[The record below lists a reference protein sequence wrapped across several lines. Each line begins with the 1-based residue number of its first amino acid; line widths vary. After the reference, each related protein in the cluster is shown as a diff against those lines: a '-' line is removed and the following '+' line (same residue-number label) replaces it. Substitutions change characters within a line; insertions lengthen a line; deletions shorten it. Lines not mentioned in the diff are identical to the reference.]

1 MTSNTKDLK
10 PFVSEITDEFP
21 PAVEIFDQAIV
32 ELNGDNLKKSD
43 SLFTYAKELDALRF
57 RAPEIINDVIRELAD
72 GFDYNIAEIDS
83 AFRNKSIDG
92 IVGYELTVDH
102 LHPNIEGYNLMAKEF
117 YKMMDKLG
125 YYYLYG
131 MNWLD
136 AKMRREEGI
145 ETIEWIA
152 MAAVILA
159 LLSAMLLV
167 VKKGGRSIGSLMIQ
181 KMKDWLNRW

>member
-1 MTSNTKDLK
+1 
-10 PFVSEITDEFP
+10 
-21 PAVEIFDQAIV
+21 
-32 ELNGDNLKKSD
+32 
-43 SLFTYAKELDALRF
+43 
-57 RAPEIINDVIRELAD
+57 
-72 GFDYNIAEIDS
+72 
-83 AFRNKSIDG
+83 
-92 IVGYELTVDH
+92 
-102 LHPNIEGYNLMAKEF
+102 
-117 YKMMDKLG
+117 MMDKLG

-136 AKMRREEGI
+136 AKMSREEAI

-159 LLSAMLLV
+159 LLSAMLMV

>member
-1 MTSNTKDLK
+1 
-10 PFVSEITDEFP
+10 
-21 PAVEIFDQAIV
+21 
-32 ELNGDNLKKSD
+32 
-43 SLFTYAKELDALRF
+43 
-57 RAPEIINDVIRELAD
+57 
-72 GFDYNIAEIDS
+72 
-83 AFRNKSIDG
+83 
-92 IVGYELTVDH
+92 
-102 LHPNIEGYNLMAKEF
+102 
-117 YKMMDKLG
+117 MMDKLG

-136 AKMRREEGI
+136 AKMRREEAI

-159 LLSAMLLV
+159 LLSAMLTV

>member
-1 MTSNTKDLK
+1 M
-10 PFVSEITDEFP
+10 
-21 PAVEIFDQAIV
+21 
-32 ELNGDNLKKSD
+32 
-43 SLFTYAKELDALRF
+43 
-57 RAPEIINDVIRELAD
+57 
-72 GFDYNIAEIDS
+72 
-83 AFRNKSIDG
+83 
-92 IVGYELTVDH
+92 H
-102 LHPNIEGYNLMAKEF
+102 
-117 YKMMDKLG
+117 KLG

-136 AKMRREEGI
+136 AKMSREEAI

-159 LLSAMLLV
+159 LLSAMLMV

>member
-1 MTSNTKDLK
+1 
-10 PFVSEITDEFP
+10 
-21 PAVEIFDQAIV
+21 
-32 ELNGDNLKKSD
+32 
-43 SLFTYAKELDALRF
+43 
-57 RAPEIINDVIRELAD
+57 
-72 GFDYNIAEIDS
+72 
-83 AFRNKSIDG
+83 
-92 IVGYELTVDH
+92 
-102 LHPNIEGYNLMAKEF
+102 
-117 YKMMDKLG
+117 MDKLS

-136 AKMRREEGI
+136 AKMSREEGI

>member
-1 MTSNTKDLK
+1 
-10 PFVSEITDEFP
+10 
-21 PAVEIFDQAIV
+21 
-32 ELNGDNLKKSD
+32 
-43 SLFTYAKELDALRF
+43 
-57 RAPEIINDVIRELAD
+57 
-72 GFDYNIAEIDS
+72 
-83 AFRNKSIDG
+83 
-92 IVGYELTVDH
+92 
-102 LHPNIEGYNLMAKEF
+102 
-117 YKMMDKLG
+117 MMDKLG

-136 AKMRREEGI
+136 AKMRREEAI

-181 KMKDWLNRW
+181 KMKDWLNKW

>member
-1 MTSNTKDLK
+1 
-10 PFVSEITDEFP
+10 
-21 PAVEIFDQAIV
+21 
-32 ELNGDNLKKSD
+32 
-43 SLFTYAKELDALRF
+43 
-57 RAPEIINDVIRELAD
+57 
-72 GFDYNIAEIDS
+72 
-83 AFRNKSIDG
+83 
-92 IVGYELTVDH
+92 
-102 LHPNIEGYNLMAKEF
+102 
-117 YKMMDKLG
+117 MDKLG

>member
-1 MTSNTKDLK
+1 
-10 PFVSEITDEFP
+10 
-21 PAVEIFDQAIV
+21 
-32 ELNGDNLKKSD
+32 
-43 SLFTYAKELDALRF
+43 
-57 RAPEIINDVIRELAD
+57 
-72 GFDYNIAEIDS
+72 
-83 AFRNKSIDG
+83 
-92 IVGYELTVDH
+92 
-102 LHPNIEGYNLMAKEF
+102 
-117 YKMMDKLG
+117 MDKLG

-136 AKMRREEGI
+136 AKMSREEAI

-159 LLSAMLLV
+159 LLSAMLMV

>member
-1 MTSNTKDLK
+1 MERGKT
-10 PFVSEITDEFP
+10 
-21 PAVEIFDQAIV
+21 A
-32 ELNGDNLKKSD
+32 
-43 SLFTYAKELDALRF
+43 
-57 RAPEIINDVIRELAD
+57 
-72 GFDYNIAEIDS
+72 
-83 AFRNKSIDG
+83 
-92 IVGYELTVDH
+92 
-102 LHPNIEGYNLMAKEF
+102 
-117 YKMMDKLG
+117 MDKLT

-181 KMKDWLNRW
+181 KMKDWLNKW

>member
-1 MTSNTKDLK
+1 
-10 PFVSEITDEFP
+10 
-21 PAVEIFDQAIV
+21 
-32 ELNGDNLKKSD
+32 
-43 SLFTYAKELDALRF
+43 
-57 RAPEIINDVIRELAD
+57 
-72 GFDYNIAEIDS
+72 
-83 AFRNKSIDG
+83 
-92 IVGYELTVDH
+92 
-102 LHPNIEGYNLMAKEF
+102 
-117 YKMMDKLG
+117 MMDKLG

-136 AKMRREEGI
+136 AKMRREEAI

-159 LLSAMLLV
+159 LLSAMLIV

>member
-1 MTSNTKDLK
+1 
-10 PFVSEITDEFP
+10 
-21 PAVEIFDQAIV
+21 
-32 ELNGDNLKKSD
+32 
-43 SLFTYAKELDALRF
+43 
-57 RAPEIINDVIRELAD
+57 
-72 GFDYNIAEIDS
+72 
-83 AFRNKSIDG
+83 
-92 IVGYELTVDH
+92 
-102 LHPNIEGYNLMAKEF
+102 
-117 YKMMDKLG
+117 MDKLG

-136 AKMRREEGI
+136 AKMSREEAI

-159 LLSAMLLV
+159 LLSAMLRV

>member
-1 MTSNTKDLK
+1 
-10 PFVSEITDEFP
+10 
-21 PAVEIFDQAIV
+21 
-32 ELNGDNLKKSD
+32 
-43 SLFTYAKELDALRF
+43 
-57 RAPEIINDVIRELAD
+57 
-72 GFDYNIAEIDS
+72 
-83 AFRNKSIDG
+83 
-92 IVGYELTVDH
+92 
-102 LHPNIEGYNLMAKEF
+102 
-117 YKMMDKLG
+117 MMDKLS

-159 LLSAMLLV
+159 LLSAMLIV

-181 KMKDWLNRW
+181 KMKDWLNKW

>member
-1 MTSNTKDLK
+1 M
-10 PFVSEITDEFP
+10 ER
-21 PAVEIFDQAIV
+21 
-32 ELNGDNLKKSD
+32 GKK
-43 SLFTYAKELDALRF
+43 
-57 RAPEIINDVIRELAD
+57 N
-72 GFDYNIAEIDS
+72 
-83 AFRNKSIDG
+83 
-92 IVGYELTVDH
+92 
-102 LHPNIEGYNLMAKEF
+102 
-117 YKMMDKLG
+117 MDKLG

-136 AKMRREEGI
+136 AKMRREEAI

-181 KMKDWLNRW
+181 KMKDWLNKW